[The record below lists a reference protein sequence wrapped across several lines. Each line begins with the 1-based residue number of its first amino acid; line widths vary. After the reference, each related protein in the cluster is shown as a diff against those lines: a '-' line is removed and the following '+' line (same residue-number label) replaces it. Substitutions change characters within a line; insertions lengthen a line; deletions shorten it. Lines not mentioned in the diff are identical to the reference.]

1 MYIFV
6 LSLCDKGKKILQ
18 KIKYLKKVM
27 FFDMMKTGLNTEG
40 RNSGNAETCARSGWS
55 NEVVT
60 CK

>member
-1 MYIFV
+1 
-6 LSLCDKGKKILQ
+6 
-18 KIKYLKKVM
+18 M
-27 FFDMMKTGLNTEG
+27 FFDMMKKTGLNTEG